1 MAAPTNNMR
10 SLDRAFDVLGVLQ
23 EAKQPLRLSE
33 VARHASLH
41 VATVQRILG
50 VLLERGYAAR
60 IGDTYT
66 AGPAALAVAHAFM
79 VTNPLSVLAQPM
91 LQQLAASTGFT
102 ASMYVKVESSRV
114 LIARVESDHPL
125 NYILPVGERLPL
137 YLGGAGKTILAH
149 LDTAE
154 VDEILGGIGDMALAS
169 GATVS
174 KAELFAQLDKIRSDG
189 FAVSVSERLYGIASV
204 TAPSAPPTAPSS
216 PSSASPDPPTH
227 FTDTQIDHLIPE
239 VRRAATTRRTT
250 SRRID
255 ATRAKPHGGSARVPT
270 VLVLRRDVSAR
281 SRPSARSRRWC
292 RECMFPT

>member
-33 VARHASLH
+33 VSRHASLH

-204 TAPSAPPTAPSS
+204 TAPVRAADGTLVAVLGVTGPADTL
-216 PSSASPDPPTH
+216 
-227 FTDTQIDHLIPE
+227 TDTQIDHLIPE
-239 VRRAATTRRTT
+239 VRRAATTLGT
-250 SRRID
+250 
-255 ATRAKPHGGSARVPT
+255 RVP
-270 VLVLRRDVSAR
+270 VAG
-281 SRPSARSRRWC
+281 
-292 RECMFPT
+292 